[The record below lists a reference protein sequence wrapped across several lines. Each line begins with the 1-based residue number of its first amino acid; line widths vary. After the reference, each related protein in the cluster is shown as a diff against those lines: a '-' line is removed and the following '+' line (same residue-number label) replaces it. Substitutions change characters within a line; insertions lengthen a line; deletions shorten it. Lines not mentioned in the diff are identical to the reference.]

1 MLQTALVALLVAA
14 QSTAPARP
22 APFPAPRRT
31 SPAPVAPFD
40 SPAGDE
46 RPRLT
51 FLPDPSIYYPP
62 AALAEGREGT
72 TQLRCV
78 LTQEG
83 TLTDCG
89 VYRSS
94 GSADLDTAAFQIAA
108 RARYTPMRV
117 AGAAVQAS
125 VVLPV
130 RWVIGD

>member
-1 MLQTALVALLVAA
+1 MLHGALVVLLFAV
-14 QSTAPARP
+14 QSSPPIRP
-22 APFPAPRRT
+22 APFPAPPPT
-31 SPAPVAPFD
+31 PSAPLAPAD
-40 SPAGDE
+40 NPAGDE

-62 AALAEGREGT
+62 AALAEGRQGM
-72 TQLRCV
+72 TQLRCT
-78 LTQEG
+78 LTEEG
-83 TLTDCG
+83 TLAECS
-89 VYRSS
+89 VHQSS

-117 AGAAVQAS
+117 AGQAVKAS

>member
-14 QSTAPARP
+14 QSSPPIRP
-22 APFPAPRRT
+22 APFPAPRGT
-31 SPAPVAPFD
+31 PPAPVPFD

-72 TQLRCV
+72 TLLRCT

-89 VYRSS
+89 VQRSS

-117 AGAAVQAS
+117 AGEAVKAS